1 MEEKILNILSEIKER
16 QLTMEGDIA
25 EMKEKQTA
33 MEENIAEMSA
43 RQTTMEENIVEMN
56 ARQTAMEENIAEM
69 NAKQT
74 AVESNITDLK
84 KKQDKAL
91 KGQNSIKKLVNSL
104 NSQVQI
110 INTNLL
116 FVRKTQEKMET
127 DLEITKGNVIKIL
140 EQSVEDKKYGHI
152 YLLN

>member
-16 QLTMEGDIA
+16 QLKI
-25 EMKEKQTA
+25 
-33 MEENIAEMSA
+33 
-43 RQTTMEENIVEMN
+43 
-56 ARQTAMEENIAEM
+56 EENIAEM

-74 AVESNITDLK
+74 AMEKNIAEMNAKQTSMENNIAEMNAKQTAMESNITDLK

>member
-16 QLTMEGDIA
+16 QLKI
-25 EMKEKQTA
+25 
-33 MEENIAEMSA
+33 
-43 RQTTMEENIVEMN
+43 
-56 ARQTAMEENIAEM
+56 EENIAEM

-74 AVESNITDLK
+74 SMENNIAEMNAKQTAMESNITDLK